1 MTTSVNLSIPSF
13 SIVTNADNT
22 KSLKLDVKLGVAGN
36 QGYPLEA
43 LDFTLSI
50 SGFPAGF
57 ATPSSTIPLTGTD
70 AWFTTVNTALLPGF
84 LKTTPAFLFS
94 STGDLTLRMP
104 WMTDTGV
111 VPPTENTL
119 FTLEIPLG
127 NNNLSGSIF
136 ALKTMTFRDA
146 LFDDGSTNGLTPSQ
160 TVGSY
165 PAPLD
170 LVAPKLIS
178 ITSKVGGVTAT
189 DGSDIDTALD
199 VKANQDIE
207 VTFTFS
213 KSIQPGSFNF
223 DDLEFNQMAQQ
234 GSLTPVDATNTVFK
248 ATFNPTDMNIWNGS
262 VGIKA
267 GAIITGTN
275 NLALDMTAMPSP
287 LLFAGDT
294 LAPMTP
300 SVQVEDIG
308 VPGAGTVG
316 NLTTDGVVN
325 KVVLRSTGAD
335 STNTQTINYYVDAAT
350 VPTAPVSGSTAMGTG
365 TTLNLSDGA
374 HTVRAQAVDAAGN
387 LSDMSTTINFTV
399 DTKAP
404 WVGLVESVSSIP
416 GLASP
421 PGGQYFHV
429 QFSENVIQ
437 VNPNDFRVLNADGSV
452 NSTATITSFY
462 RGTSGQMGDIYT
474 PEDDYYVVVNSS
486 GQTNLSVGVVPVVNI
501 IATTAYSGTP
511 AGATQLDSATQAML
525 TGGTWVKFD
534 LNNPVASLPTSSGWL
549 TTTSTQAGVTAPWVA
564 ATVQDTPQSFYAYV
578 KSTTGTLDV
587 SKLTFTSNAG
597 GDTGLQSFGAT
608 ITDIAGNS
616 LKTNHNASFTSTTAS
631 TNEGNSGSQA
641 VRVDVSLDGVASSTI
656 TVPITVSGT
665 ATAGTDYTY
674 TPASITIPIGSSTG
688 SASFTVVGDTTFE
701 SNETVVLTMGTPTG
715 ATLGTNTTYTHT
727 ITNDDLDPML
737 DDEFIINASTSPTLT
752 PTLASNPNFIARPE
766 TGVGGFDTLDLSALS
781 STQPIDVLTTDGRI
795 IVQGATSADTKV
807 YRFEDFDQFVISNA
821 GGVNF
826 RGSMDASEVVQLK
839 VASSNDIRLAN
850 KPTTDLSAETD
861 IVDYSA
867 TNNAVDVN
875 LGTVLQR
882 TTDGSFYVKA
892 TKGAEGAG
900 GVDTISGAE
909 GIFGSTAGD
918 TITGNSRDNLLAG
931 GAGNDTLDGAA
942 GNDIL
947 VGGAGTGDILIG
959 GTGKD
964 ILIDL
969 DGGTLTGTLAGPANK
984 KGQGASGDKDV
995 FVVRNGSTI
1004 ENFHVAK
1011 DGAGLAG
1018 RAVASAND
1026 TILFNLSVGILSE
1039 KLVGYSAAV
1048 AGKSAS
1054 ELQVELAKI
1063 KGDIDIRVERTA
1075 AGSDDWAVIASYTG
1089 GLHSSTVE
1097 LARVIVKDMDAS
1109 AMPASSVLTDVA
1121 LPDFSFENAM
1131 SDKIDQLVFSQVSDL
1146 LVDDQAI
1153 NLAVALES
1161 VRQGTVREVKA
1172 GGLMFGDFSL
1182 TERIFNPGAGSEQIF
1197 GSNKKD
1203 TYEFLVQDFKSANGI
1218 SSSDAGMDSIMDT
1231 GGDDTVAFSN
1241 ITLSQ
1246 IEDLNFTA
1254 VTLGRE
1260 SGNYSLRSNYSQS
1273 AEGITNTGEFTWTG
1287 HFREGMGMELEKIT
1301 LGNTT
1306 LEMADVRYRY
1316 DEEGNLLGWTPNQV
1330 ASAGKDT
1337 IMVGGVGRSADAS
1350 TFVVEKG
1357 TDAAFNTGIGAD
1369 NKQNLFLWDADA
1381 SDVIDLKAFFADATT
1396 ARNAVQDS
1404 TPATP
1409 INTFTIDLNA
1419 TQDLVLNFMDTN
1431 LTQESLEMMIARA
1444 YG

>member
-1 MTTSVNLSIPSF
+1 MTTPTITLLVPSF
-13 SIVTNADNT
+13 SIVSDPITNA
-22 KSLKLDVKLGVAGN
+22 KSLQFDVNLGANIG
-36 QGYPLEA
+36 GSPTSRLEA
-43 LDFTLSI
+43 LSFVMRV
-50 SGFPAGF
+50 SGFPTTGF
-57 ATPSSTIPLTGTD
+57 TVPSDQST
-70 AWFTTVNTALLPGF
+70 WFTGVNSSLLPGLQLTDLGF
-84 LKTTPAFLFS
+84 TQTAPGVLNLNWGWYTATGTTPQV
-94 STGDLTLRMP
+94 D
-104 WMTDTGV
+104 
-111 VPPTENTL
+111 NKL
-119 FTLEIPLG
+119 FTVKIPLG
-127 NNNLSGSIF
+127 SGDNLSQSIF
-136 ALKTMTFRDA
+136 KLEA
-146 LFDDGSTNGLTPSQ
+146 LTPIEAVFETGATGFEVDTLATLNTGPQPTALNYS
-160 TVGSY
+160 
-165 PAPLD
+165 D
-170 LVAPKLIS
+170 LYVAPKLTS
-178 ITSKVGGVTAT
+178 ITSKVGGVTAA
-189 DGSDIDTALD
+189 DGPDAGSELD

-234 GSLTPVDATNTVFK
+234 GSLTAVDATNTVFK
-248 ATFNPTDMNIWNGS
+248 ATFNPTDMNTWNGS

-267 GAIITGTN
+267 GAMITGTN
-275 NLALDMTAMPSP
+275 GLPLDMTAMPTP
-287 LLFAGDT
+287 LQFAGDT

-300 SVQVEDIG
+300 SVQVEDMG
-308 VPGAGTVG
+308 TAGG
-316 NLTTDGVVN
+316 GLSTDGVVN

-335 STNTQTINYYVDAAT
+335 STNTQTINYYVDGAT
-350 VPTAPVSGSTAMGTG
+350 VPTASVSGSTAMGTG
-365 TTLNLSDGA
+365 TTLDLADGV
-374 HTVRAQAVDAAGN
+374 HTVRAQALDAAGN
-387 LSDMSTTINFTV
+387 VSDMSTAINFTV

-404 WVGLVESVSSIP
+404 LVNLVESVSSIP
-416 GLASP
+416 GFTTTP
-421 PGGQYFHV
+421 PSGQYFRV

-452 NSTATITSFY
+452 NSTATITSVY
-462 RGTSGQMGDIYT
+462 RGASGSMADTYT
-474 PEDDYYVVVNSS
+474 PEDDYYVVVNPSN
-486 GQTNLSVGVVPVVNI
+486 QANLSVGVVPVVNI
-501 IATTAYSGTP
+501 SAVALYTGTAPTGASLLSTGT
-511 AGATQLDSATQAML
+511 AATQVDLA
-525 TGGTWVKFD
+525 GGAWVKID
-534 LNNPVASLPTSSGWL
+534 LNNPVASLPTSPGWL
-549 TTTSTQAGVTAPWVA
+549 TTNSTQVGITAPYVVA
-564 ATVQDTPQSFYAYV
+564 TAPGGTSQSFYAYV
-578 KSTTGTLDV
+578 KSTTAGTALDA
-587 SKLTFTSNAG
+587 SKLSFNLNYQAPG
-597 GDTGLQSFGAT
+597 NTGSQPFGAS

-616 LKTNHNASFTSTTAS
+616 LIS
-631 TNEGNSGSQA
+631 
-641 VRVDVSLDGVASSTI
+641 
-656 TVPITVSGT
+656 
-665 ATAGTDYTY
+665 
-674 TPASITIPIGSSTG
+674 
-688 SASFTVVGDTTFE
+688 
-701 SNETVVLTMGTPTG
+701 
-715 ATLGTNTTYTHT
+715 
-727 ITNDDLDPML
+727 DPML
-737 DDEFIINASTSPTLT
+737 DDTFVINASTSLNPT
-752 PTLASNPNFIARPE
+752 PTLASNPTFVARPE

-781 STQPIDVLTTDGRI
+781 STQPIDVLTTDGQI
-795 IVQGATSADTKV
+795 IVQGATPADTKV
-807 YRFEDFDQFVISNA
+807 YRFEDFDEFVINNA

-826 RGSMDASEVVQLK
+826 RGSQDASEVVQLK

-867 TNNAVDVN
+867 TANAVTVN
-875 LGTVLQR
+875 LGS
-882 TTDGSFYVKA
+882 TTNGGDGWFYATA
-892 TKGAEGAG
+892 TKGALGIG
-900 GVDTISGAE
+900 GVDKIAGAE

-931 GAGNDTLDGAA
+931 GAGAGNDTLDGAA
-942 GNDIL
+942 GNDVL
-947 VGGAGTGDILIG
+947 VGGAGSGDILIG

-969 DGGTLTGTLAGPANK
+969 DGGTLTGSAAK
-984 KGQGASGDKDV
+984 KNQGASGDQDV

-1004 ENFHVAK
+1004 ENFHVAR

-1018 RAVASAND
+1018 RAAASAND
-1026 TILFNLSVGILSE
+1026 TILFNLSVGVLSE
-1039 KLVGYSAAV
+1039 KLAGYSAAV
-1048 AGKSAS
+1048 AGKSAAQ
-1054 ELQVELAKI
+1054 LQVELAKI

-1097 LARVIVKDMDAS
+1097 LARVIVKDMDTS
-1109 AMPASSVLTDVA
+1109 VMPASSVLTDVA

-1131 SDKIDQLVFSQVSDL
+1131 SDKIDELVFSQVSDL

-1161 VRQGTVREVKA
+1161 VRQGTVRESKN
-1172 GGLMFGDFSL
+1172 GLMFGDFNL
-1182 TERIFNPGAGSEQIF
+1182 AERIFNPGVGSEKIF

-1203 TYEFLVQDFKSANGI
+1203 TYEFLVQDLRTTNGSAT
-1218 SSSDAGMDSIMDT
+1218 SDAGMDSIMDT

-1241 ITLSQ
+1241 ITLINQ
-1246 IEDLNFTA
+1246 LDFTA
-1254 VTLGRE
+1254 VQLGRE

-1273 AEGITNTGEFTWTG
+1273 AEGITNTGGFTWTG

-1330 ASAGKDT
+1330 ASSGKDT

-1404 TPATP
+1404 TSAMPRS
-1409 INTFTIDLNA
+1409 TFTIDLNT